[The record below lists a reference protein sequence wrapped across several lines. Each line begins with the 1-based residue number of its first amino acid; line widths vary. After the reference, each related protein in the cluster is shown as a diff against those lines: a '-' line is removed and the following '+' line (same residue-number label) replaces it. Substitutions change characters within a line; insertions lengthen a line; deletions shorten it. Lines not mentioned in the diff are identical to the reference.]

1 MRRRTRYLRRL
12 FGMLVVVALTVAL
25 GALVPRPLWQA
36 NEAGVLDRHI
46 LVLTNPIHTDIA
58 VPIDDSVR
66 ETFAFLGEAG
76 MPIDAAAARYIVF
89 GWGSRAFYIGT
100 PTWADLKPGPLF
112 KGLTLDQSAMHVDVI
127 GAVVEPHPAI
137 RRYSLDS
144 VGFDNLIR
152 FIGASFATGDDGRP
166 MLIPDTS
173 YGAYDRFYEANGWF
187 TALLGCNT
195 WTARA
200 LRIAGFRTGWWN
212 PLPVTLN
219 WSLGLYNRKAVA
231 ADAAS
236 DGLGISAA
244 GRS

>member
-1 MRRRTRYLRRL
+1 MRRATRYLRWF
-12 FGMLVVVALTVAL
+12 FGMLVAVALVVAL
-25 GALVPRPLWQA
+25 GALVPRPLWPA
-36 NEAGVLDRHI
+36 NEDDGIRDRHI

-58 VPIDDSVR
+58 IPIDDSVR

-76 MPIDAAAARYIVF
+76 MPIDAPGARYVVF

-112 KGLTLDQSAMHVDVI
+112 KGLTLDRSAMHVDVTGI
-127 GAVVEPHPAI
+127 IDEAHPAV
-137 RRYSLDS
+137 RRYNLDAA
-144 VGFDNLIR
+144 GFDNLIR

-166 MLIPDTS
+166 RLVPGS
-173 YGAYDRFYEANGWF
+173 GYGEYDRFYEANGWF

-200 LRIAGFRTGWWN
+200 LRIAGLRTGWWN

-219 WSLGLYNRKAVA
+219 WSLGLYN
-231 ADAAS
+231 
-236 DGLGISAA
+236 
-244 GRS
+244 